1 MGKKMIKTGLSCRVN
16 AKLMLMKCFLSNEA
30 TRRLVIE
37 KMKELGIGNQYVP
50 EECQELLMKEFGMRI
65 SSVTRLDDEGLEKV
79 YDRLAQEGRIE
90 KWLKDQASHMKARAE
105 KVLEWDQEEITI
117 DITGFLVYA
126 VLESDRCRKRLMDC
140 MEERGEACCQAYRE
154 SVYCDS
160 PLIRWFPEHQRFDAM
175 LCIGLL
181 EQVRAENGDKGA
193 YESFIRIAS
202 GGYKRARKYV
212 KQREGIGGK
221 EFQEIMAEMEPED
234 GADPLYYL
242 SAGVMG
248 LVLAEDLQIP
258 VHMDFMMLSFL
269 PILQEWE
276 QSFLEEP
283 EAEEPESG
291 AAEPEPAEPE
301 KPEAAAAESG
311 VADAADTEES
321 EQDAVCEEE
330 LERRVQE
337 MEGRLERLRREQTRL
352 RQELTHLRWEL
363 IQLRQETDMLEARL
377 DGLEN
382 EAIRGQGQMILYV
395 HRGRLRIPSIPIDIR

>member
-37 KMKELGIGNQYVP
+37 KMKEMGTGGMSVP

-65 SSVTRLDDEGLEKV
+65 TSVTRLDDEGLEKV

-90 KWLKDQASHMKARAE
+90 KWLNDQASHMKARAE
-105 KVLEWDQEEITI
+105 KVLEWEQEEITI

-140 MEERGEACCQAYRE
+140 MEERGEACCQAYQE

-160 PLIRWFPEHQRFDAM
+160 PLIRWFPEHQRLDAM

-181 EQVRAENGDKGA
+181 EQARAENGNKGA

-202 GGYKRARKYV
+202 GGYKRVRKYV

-269 PILQEWE
+269 PILQEWA

-283 EAEEPESG
+283 ESEVVEPG
-291 AAEPEPAEPE
+291 P
-301 KPEAAAAESG
+301 AESG
-311 VADAADTEES
+311 VTDAADTEKS
-321 EQDAVCEEE
+321 EQAAVCEEE

-337 MEGRLERLRREQTRL
+337 MEGRLERLRREQKRL
-352 RQELTHLRWEL
+352 RRELTQLRWEL

-377 DGLEN
+377 DRLEH

-395 HRGRLRIPSIPIDIR
+395 HRGRLRIPSIPIDIH